1 MDQQREI
8 ISSSTTEDHQR
19 KLSRTVSNRELRQIF
34 EGGVD
39 ANTLPEKQ
47 LVYELLIPGA
57 SANFLA
63 GLHNEI
69 NGIFAG
75 ETRGFRE
82 SWVKY
87 HDLRHTRNVALATL
101 RLFHGLECEGVRLP
115 PDVIRLGII
124 CAYFH
129 DTGMLLTDRDKE
141 PSGAAYLRN
150 HEERSIDFL
159 RDYLDDHDYPA
170 SYGDNCASII
180 ECTNLTIDPVDIGF
194 TSPEIELAGHVL
206 GTADILAQ
214 MADRYYLE
222 GLPLLYIE
230 QQDAGIRHHQSLL
243 ALMRQTTTFYHEVI
257 EQRLHVKF
265 ANIFRYMRSHFRVRW
280 QLDRNLYL
288 EFIEKN
294 IHYLED
300 VLRWH
305 DSGQGEMSLYLR
317 RRQPTIR

>member
-1 MDQQREI
+1 MDQRREI
-8 ISSSTTEDHQR
+8 ISSSTTGDHKR
-19 KLSRTVSNRELRQIF
+19 KLNRTVSNRELRQIF

-47 LVYELLIPGA
+47 FVYELLIPGA
-57 SANFLA
+57 SASFLA
-63 GLHNEI
+63 GLHHEI

-82 SWVKY
+82 SWAKY

-101 RLFHGLECEGVRLP
+101 RLFHGLECEGVHLP

-141 PSGAAYLRN
+141 SSGAAYLRN
-150 HEERSIDFL
+150 HEERSINFL

-170 SYGDNCASII
+170 DYGDNCASII
-180 ECTNLTIDPVDIGF
+180 ECTNLTIDPADIGF
-194 TSPEIELAGHVL
+194 ASPELELAGHVL

-222 GLPLLYIE
+222 SLPLLYIE
-230 QQDAGIRHHQSLL
+230 QQDAGIRHHPSLL

-265 ANIFRYMRSHFRVRW
+265 GNISRYMRSHFRVRW
-280 QLDRNLYL
+280 QLDRDLYSA
-288 EFIEKN
+288 FIEKN
-294 IHYLED
+294 ISYLED

-317 RRQPTIR
+317 RRQPTVR